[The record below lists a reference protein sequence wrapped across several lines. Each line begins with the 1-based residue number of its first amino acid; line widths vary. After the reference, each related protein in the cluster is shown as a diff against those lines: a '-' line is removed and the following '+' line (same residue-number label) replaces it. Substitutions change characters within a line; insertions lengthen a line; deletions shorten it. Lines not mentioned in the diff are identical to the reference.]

1 MKTKL
6 FRLFIIF
13 TVVLSVNALFAQERA
28 NPSEKAIE
36 AYNKPNFLEPD
47 ELYERAKQCL
57 AEGKLDDARLYAL
70 RLYFDGNR
78 NINLINTLGVIEIQA
93 DRPLLGSE
101 WLRKACSLSL
111 SNKAAQR
118 YLPRLPE
125 KPRPIP
131 VDSSKLTEHFN
142 EIAESLPKLIE
153 KLSSEKIHFEAVLKA
168 LERGQMYLALA
179 LSEEYEKR
187 YPNTGNGFG
196 LSALCAW
203 YLGRNGD
210 ALKVI
215 DENIKKDPYNPI
227 LLFVKAMINDMH
239 PATAGGNYFRA
250 LYDYDQWDKAL
261 GLVEQYSKQ
270 NPNSPDAYITKARIL
285 LDLHRTKDAGDAIQ
299 EAGIR
304 DPGNPEIELLW
315 VNYMLQKDEKEKASR
330 RLVNAFKRGYNL
342 PSVNLTAAMFAIQGG
357 RMDEVGIIIDE
368 ATGCLPFSD
377 PEAYPMYVSLVL
389 TLDRLND
396 ARKALNFWKPRSAE
410 KSMYCY
416 MEAFYYFK
424 SNRLKE
430 AVEWLRKGFEINPNR
445 IDVLRF
451 MVALPALQQ
460 EDMNLYA
467 LINNRL
473 SEMTQGFVSMK
484 VPQKSLPKPEEQ
496 KSNAV
501 IAAAMGA
508 PVVSGNFKIS
518 LGAGIDESGRSML
531 LNELNAMYSRIAS
544 RIGTLKEPIN
554 IKFVSAEKLGPMIC
568 SYDAANSV
576 ITVTSNYYDSEMIRN
591 IVLANFNAFTEE
603 ETSAL
608 IEEYPG
614 HLLASALCRYMI
626 HKIYPD
632 SRNSKDR
639 NTWMQIGLA
648 EIVSGGTYTLRY
660 HLLVAQKSIDNS
672 SARLASMNML
682 NSLFTEGYSSPAV
695 SETAI
700 AQAYLMTAY
709 LVKKSGLSKGCK
721 QVIEMINKVGA
732 GSEVPKALE
741 EIFKMNEGKFNS
753 GWRESANWALKQ
765 GTPYE
770 WN

>member
-1 MKTKL
+1 M
-6 FRLFIIF
+6 
-13 TVVLSVNALFAQERA
+13 
-28 NPSEKAIE
+28 
-36 AYNKPNFLEPD
+36 
-47 ELYERAKQCL
+47 
-57 AEGKLDDARLYAL
+57 
-70 RLYFDGNR
+70 
-78 NINLINTLGVIEIQA
+78 
-93 DRPLLGSE
+93 
-101 WLRKACSLSL
+101 

-508 PVVSGNFKIS
+508 VV
-518 LGAGIDESGRSML
+518 
-531 LNELNAMYSRIAS
+531 
-544 RIGTLKEPIN
+544 
-554 IKFVSAEKLGPMIC
+554 
-568 SYDAANSV
+568 
-576 ITVTSNYYDSEMIRN
+576 
-591 IVLANFNAFTEE
+591 
-603 ETSAL
+603 
-608 IEEYPG
+608 
-614 HLLASALCRYMI
+614 
-626 HKIYPD
+626 
-632 SRNSKDR
+632 
-639 NTWMQIGLA
+639 W
-648 EIVSGGTYTLRY
+648 
-660 HLLVAQKSIDNS
+660 
-672 SARLASMNML
+672 
-682 NSLFTEGYSSPAV
+682 
-695 SETAI
+695 
-700 AQAYLMTAY
+700 
-709 LVKKSGLSKGCK
+709 
-721 QVIEMINKVGA
+721 
-732 GSEVPKALE
+732 
-741 EIFKMNEGKFNS
+741 
-753 GWRESANWALKQ
+753 
-765 GTPYE
+765 
-770 WN
+770 